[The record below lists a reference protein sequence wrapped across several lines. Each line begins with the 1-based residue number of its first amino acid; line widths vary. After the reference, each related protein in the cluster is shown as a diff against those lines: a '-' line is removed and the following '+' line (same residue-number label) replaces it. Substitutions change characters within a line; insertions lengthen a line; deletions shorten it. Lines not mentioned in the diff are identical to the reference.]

1 MSDINNFVVS
11 DFSTVF
17 ADRPVYNRLLQSLGM
32 FQFEAVEQSR
42 VSFDYLLN
50 NKQST
55 VDAVARYGSEFKS
68 SSKSKAS
75 LHQFEIPHFAL
86 MDSVTPED
94 WQGKRSP
101 STNRPMDAE
110 DVVAQYLV
118 NHYDSF
124 EDTIEKYMADALF
137 RSIQNAP
144 YTQEPVI
151 DLQVEFGLNQ
161 QTQNIDWSNSATDVD
176 SATDDIQIKIK
187 TALGER
193 VRMMEKIVCV
203 CGSQYFKS
211 VKANAKV
218 REAFTFVKPYEPE
231 NIIHKFY
238 EVLPGVQYF
247 DYNGIMFVMTTD
259 PLHGVGS
266 NDAYFFPK
274 MRKES
279 GVFKHFGGPASR
291 HADMA
296 MKGGARYH
304 QYQLKDPK
312 WGNLEVVGEMGVIAV
327 NHLPNIVVKSTNAA

>member
-11 DFSTVF
+11 DFSTIF
-17 ADRPVYNRLLQSLGM
+17 EDRQVNNRLLQALGM
-32 FQFEAVEQSR
+32 FQFEAVDQSR
-42 VSFDYLLN
+42 VNFDYLIN
-50 NKQST
+50 NKQAT
-55 VDAVARYGSEFKS
+55 VEAVARYGSEFKS

-94 WQGKRSP
+94 WQGKRAP
-101 STNRPMDAE
+101 GQNRPMDAG

-118 NHYDSF
+118 NHYDMF

-137 RSIQNAP
+137 RGIQNAP
-144 YTQEPVI
+144 YTQESVI

-161 QTQNIDWSNSATDVD
+161 QTQNIDWSSSATDVD
-176 SATDDIQIKIK
+176 AATDDIQIKIK
-187 TALGER
+187 TALGDK
-193 VRMMEKIVCV
+193 VRYMDKVVCI
-203 CGSQYFKS
+203 CGPQYFKA
-211 VKANAKV
+211 VKSNAKV

-231 NIIHKFY
+231 NIIHNFY

-259 PLHGVGS
+259 VLHGVGT
-266 NDAYFFPK
+266 NEAYYFPK

-296 MKGGARYH
+296 MKGGSRYH

-312 WGNLEVVGEMGVIAV
+312 WGNLEVVGEMGIVAV

>member
-11 DFSTVF
+11 DFSTIF
-17 ADRPVYNRLLQSLGM
+17 EDRQVNNRLLQALGM
-32 FQFEAVEQSR
+32 FQFEAVDQSR
-42 VSFDYLLN
+42 VNFDYLIN

-55 VDAVARYGSEFKS
+55 VEAVARYGSEFKS

-86 MDSVTPED
+86 MDSVTSED
-94 WQGKRSP
+94 WQGKRAP
-101 STNRPMDAE
+101 GQNRPMDAG

-118 NHYDSF
+118 NHYDMF
-124 EDTIEKYMADALF
+124 EDTIEQYMADALF
-137 RSIQNAP
+137 RGIQNAP
-144 YTQEPVI
+144 YTQELVI
-151 DLQVEFGLNQ
+151 NQQVEFGLNQ
-161 QTQNIDWSNSATDVD
+161 QTQNIDWSSSATDVD
-176 SATDDIQIKIK
+176 SATDDILIKIK
-187 TALGER
+187 TALGDK
-193 VRMMEKIVCV
+193 VRYMDKVVCV
-203 CGSQYFKS
+203 AGPQYFKA

-231 NIIHKFY
+231 NIIHNFY

-259 PLHGVGS
+259 TLHGVGT
-266 NDAYFFPK
+266 NEAYYFPK

-296 MKGGARYH
+296 MKGGSRYH

-312 WGNLEVVGEMGVIAV
+312 WGNLEVVGEMGIIAV

>member
-17 ADRPVYNRLLQSLGM
+17 SDRPVYNRLLQSLGM
-32 FQFEAVEQSR
+32 FQFESVDQSR
-42 VSFDYLLN
+42 VNFDYLIN

-55 VDAVARYGSEFKS
+55 ADAVARYGSEFKS

-86 MDSVTPED
+86 LDSVTPED
-94 WQGKRSP
+94 WQGKRVAGE
-101 STNRPMDAE
+101 NRPMDAE

-137 RSIQNAP
+137 RGIQNAP

-161 QTQNIDWSNSATDVD
+161 QTQNINWSNAATDVD
-176 SATDDIQIKIK
+176 SSTDDIQIKIK
-187 TALGER
+187 NGLGER
-193 VRMMEKIVCV
+193 VRMMQKVVCV
-203 CGSQYFKS
+203 CGPQYFKA

-231 NIIHKFY
+231 NIIHNFY

-266 NDAYFFPK
+266 NEAYFFPK

-291 HADMA
+291 HAGMA
-296 MKGGARYH
+296 TKGGARYH

-312 WGNLEVVGEMGVIAV
+312 WANLEVVGEMGVIAV
-327 NHLPNIVVKSTNAA
+327 NHLPNIVVKSINAA